1 MIKKILAHPIG
12 QARDSM
18 YDARGLD
25 VKVKMTVLHDPRCIV
40 TIEITLH
47 VAGFQVRLVTA
58 LATLLI
64 LTLIA
69 MLVDAE
75 VRV

>member
-1 MIKKILAHPIG
+1 
-12 QARDSM
+12 
-18 YDARGLD
+18 
-25 VKVKMTVLHDPRCIV
+25 MTVLHDPRCIV

-69 MLVDAE
+69 KLVDAE

>member
-1 MIKKILAHPIG
+1 M
-12 QARDSM
+12 RTE
-18 YDARGLD
+18 LD
-25 VKVKMTVLHDPRCIV
+25 VKVEMTVRRHDPRCIV
-40 TIEITLH
+40 TIEIAFH